1 MIYPDIMVIFTS
13 GQPTNRPGCKLSFP
27 MDQAEVHF
35 DVSLVQQLH
44 LRVAENKEVFVEDVT
59 NRRGVVGI

>member
-1 MIYPDIMVIFTS
+1 
-13 GQPTNRPGCKLSFP
+13 

>member
-1 MIYPDIMVIFTS
+1 
-13 GQPTNRPGCKLSFP
+13 

-59 NRRGVVGI
+59 NRRGVEWDIILGY

>member
-1 MIYPDIMVIFTS
+1 
-13 GQPTNRPGCKLSFP
+13 

-59 NRRGVVGI
+59 NRRGVEWDITLMYVYIGYNYIYIYHMCI